1 MTIQKLFGVGVGAV
15 CAVAASASA
24 QSVTF
29 PADAVANIQSPT
41 QRATSPAAQ
50 LLQKKVDSI
59 DWVERT
65 FEEVVDWITGEGNDR
80 VNVIVRWGPLNV
92 EGVGRETLVTLR
104 MTNST
109 VAQVLNETLE
119 QLSESGELAY
129 RAFGNTLWLSSRSD
143 FGRKLYL
150 RVYDVTDILFHVPDF
165 GREAPII
172 DLQQA
177 SRSGA
182 SSGGGGGG
190 GGGQGVFGGSS
201 TGQGQEQGGE
211 QAEKKLEDQIKELRD
226 LIERVV
232 APESWQ
238 QGGGRGQIDVFNRSL
253 IVYNTIE
260 VHEMIAGQFSFGG

>member
-1 MTIQKLFGVGVGAV
+1 M
-15 CAVAASASA
+15 ASA
-24 QSVTF
+24 QQSATLPVS
-29 PADAVANIQSPT
+29 AVAEIQAPT
-41 QRATSPAAQ
+41 MRGTSPAAH
-50 LLQKKVDSI
+50 LLQRRVDSI

-65 FEEVVDWITGEGNDR
+65 FEEVVDWIGDQSDGR

-109 VAQVLNETLE
+109 VAHVLNETLD
-119 QLSESGELAY
+119 QLSESGELAF

-150 RVYDVTDILFHVPDF
+150 RIYDVADILFHVPDF
-165 GREAPII
+165 GREAPVI

-177 SRSGA
+177 GR
-182 SSGGGGGG
+182 SGGGGGG
-190 GGGQGVFGGSS
+190 GGGGGSQNVFGGSS
-201 TGQGQEQGGE
+201 SGQGQEQGGE
-211 QAEKKLEDQIKELRD
+211 QAEKKLDDRLKELRD

-232 APESWQ
+232 EPSSWTAN
-238 QGGGRGQIDVFNRSL
+238 GGRGQIDVFNRTL

-260 VHEMIAGQFSFGG
+260 VHEMIAGQFSYGG